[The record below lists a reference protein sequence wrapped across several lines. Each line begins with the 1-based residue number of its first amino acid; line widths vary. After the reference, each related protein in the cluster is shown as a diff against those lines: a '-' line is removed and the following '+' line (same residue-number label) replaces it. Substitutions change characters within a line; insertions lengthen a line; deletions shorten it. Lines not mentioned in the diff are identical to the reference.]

1 MAVPAEAA
9 RGRLGLPGGV
19 DFGRLWA
26 AKTVSAVGSGVGSV
40 AGPLAAG
47 GWLGGLPRRPVLVWT
62 DLGRG
67 ALLLAIPL
75 LAIGGLLS
83 IEWLYLATFLVG
95 VLAVTSD
102 IASTTYAPSLVR
114 RDELVEANAKLQV
127 SGSAANVAGPVV
139 AGPLVQAFGAP
150 LVVGI
155 DALSFLV
162 AGLLTS
168 RIAAAETPPPPRAR
182 ADMRHEI
189 AEGWRALWDEPIVR
203 PVVLATMV
211 AALGGGVVQT
221 VYVLYATRELGL

>member
-40 AGPLAAG
+40 AGPLVAV
-47 GWLGGLPRRPVLVWT
+47 GWLGASAWQMGVLGALGQLPALLLSLFIGVWVDRLPRRPVLVWT

-83 IEWLYLATFLVG
+83 IEWLYLVTFLVG

-102 IASTTYAPSLVR
+102 ITSTTYAPSLVR

-127 SGSAANVAGPVV
+127 SGSAASVAGPAV
-139 AGPLVQAFGAP
+139 AGPLVQAVGAP
-150 LVVGI
+150 LVVGL
-155 DALSFLV
+155 DALSFFLS
-162 AGLLTS
+162 GLLTA
-168 RIAAAETPPPPRAR
+168 RIAAVETPPPPRPQR
-182 ADMRHEI
+182 DVFGEI
-189 AEGWRALWDEPIVR
+189 VEGWRALWD
-203 PVVLATMV
+203 
-211 AALGGGVVQT
+211 
-221 VYVLYATRELGL
+221 